1 MLCLNWVEFMTENP
15 FSIGKYLNYPLAPNF
30 GKVCTNHFNRREKI
44 SVMTTDALFEQLK
57 HPNPN
62 LRSRAMREITDTR
75 DERTIPHLM
84 GLLEEEDMIYRRS
97 AVKTLGLIGF
107 DAVPFLV
114 DSLQNND
121 NATIR
126 ASCTKALAQV
136 AVNYPD
142 NPFPESGLQALKA
155 ALEDFNPV
163 VHIAAAMALGAV
175 GSQAL
180 DILVEAVKTTENVA
194 VAVAVTNAIGSIP
207 EEKAKA
213 TLTELA
219 NNESLDTYVR
229 ETATSALS
237 RFDMVKNAAS
247 G

>member
-1 MLCLNWVEFMTENP
+1 MTAE
-15 FSIGKYLNYPLAPNF
+15 
-30 GKVCTNHFNRREKI
+30 
-44 SVMTTDALFEQLK
+44 ALFEQLK

-62 LRSRAMREITDTR
+62 LRTRAMREIAATR
-75 DERTIPHLM
+75 DEETIPHLM
-84 GLLEEEDMIYRRS
+84 GLLEEEDMTYRRS
-97 AVKTLGLIGF
+97 AVKTLGAIGF

-114 DSLQNND
+114 DALENDD

-142 NPFPESGLQALKA
+142 DSFPESGLQALKA
-155 ALEDFNPV
+155 ALRDLNPV

-175 GSQAL
+175 GSAAL

-194 VAVAVTNAIGSIP
+194 VAVAVVNAIGSIR
-207 EEKAKA
+207 EDKAKE

-219 NNESLDTYVR
+219 NDESIDNYVR
-229 ETATSALS
+229 ESANSALS
-237 RFDMVKNAAS
+237 RLQLMQNSVAE
-247 G
+247 